1 VTSRTLILSVN
12 ASWNIVNFRSG
23 LVRGLAAAGY
33 RIVALAPTDSFSP
46 RLAALGVEHVPLDMD
61 TRGKSPLR
69 DLQLLWR
76 YYRLLGRIR
85 PAAYLGF
92 TIKPNIYGTIAARM
106 RGVPAVNNIAG
117 LGETFIG
124 RSWIN
129 RLVRILYRFALRRS
143 GIVFF
148 QNRDDRAL
156 FVSNGIVA
164 EPVARLLPG
173 SGVDLGRFAPPSTPP
188 RKDGFVFLLVGRL
201 LWAKGISEYVE
212 AARIVRRSVPEA
224 RFRLLGLL
232 QEGAGAVDEASI
244 RAWQAE
250 GAIEFLG
257 GTDDVRPFL
266 ADADCV
272 VLPTFYPEGTPRGL
286 LEAAAM
292 ARPLIAT
299 DVPGCREI
307 VRDGENGYLVPPK
320 NAEALARRMLDLI
333 ALPAAERAALGAKSR
348 AIAESEYDERLVV
361 ERYVAA
367 VEAVTRQA

>member
-1 VTSRTLILSVN
+1 VKSRTLILSVN
-12 ASWNIVNFRSG
+12 ASWNVVNFRSG

-33 RIVALAPTDSFSP
+33 RIVALTPTDSFSP
-46 RLAALGVEHVPLDMD
+46 RLAALGVEHVPLEMD

-69 DLQLLWR
+69 DLLLLWR

-106 RGVPAVNNIAG
+106 RGIPVVNNIAG

-164 EPVARLLPG
+164 EPKARLLPG
-173 SGVDLGRFAPPSTPP
+173 SGIDLERFRPPSAPPQ
-188 RKDGFVFLLVGRL
+188 RDGFVFLLVARL
-201 LWAKGISEYVE
+201 LWAKGIREYVE
-212 AARIVRRSVPEA
+212 AARIVRRSVPDA
-224 RFRLLGLL
+224 RFRLLGLV
-232 QEGAGAVDEASI
+232 QEGPAAVDEPSL
-244 RAWQAE
+244 RAWQEE

-307 VRDGENGYLVPPK
+307 VRAGENGYLVPPK
-320 NAEALARRMLDLI
+320 DAEALARRMLDLI
-333 ALPAAERAALGAKSR
+333 ALPAAERAALGARSR
-348 AIAESEYDERLVV
+348 SIAETEYDERLVV
-361 ERYVAA
+361 DRYLAA
-367 VEAVTRQA
+367 VEAVAGRG